1 MIDLSDTLYQ
11 QESSIRPVI
20 AAGDTVIAGGAY
32 LTSLEDQTFSCTLH
46 YHHDNM

>member
-20 AAGDTVIAGGAY
+20 AAGDTVIAAGDTVIAAGDTVIAAGGA
-32 LTSLEDQTFSCTLH
+32 
-46 YHHDNM
+46 